1 MKKVD
6 TIEKGREERLGRA
19 VPARRVRRTHSIGF
33 KAQVVQACEVPGA
46 SVAGVALAHGV
57 NANLVRKW
65 ITRKNFGMAPS
76 GVGGLLPVHVLAE
89 ALPKSVAQRCGNHS
103 SRGHSIEVELAGAI
117 VRVRSDFDID
127 ALRDVVRVLRDTLM
141 R

>member
-6 TIEKGREERLGRA
+6 TIGMERTESGAGTRRIKRRHSEE
-19 VPARRVRRTHSIGF
+19 F
-33 KAQVVQACEVPGA
+33 KARVIAACEARGA

-65 ITRKNFGMAPS
+65 IIKKRRALVPTGTHS
-76 GVGGLLPVHVLAE
+76 LLPVRILSGTTSKVTTSKRGDGVRQGE
-89 ALPKSVAQRCGNHS
+89 A
-103 SRGHSIEVELAGAI
+103 IEIDLAGARI
-117 VRVRSDFDID
+117 RVRTGFDTD
-127 ALRDVVRVLRDTLM
+127 TLRGVVRVLRDTLI

>member
-6 TIEKGREERLGRA
+6 TIKEERTERSA
-19 VPARRVRRTHSIGF
+19 PARRVKRRHSTEF
-33 KAQVVQACEVPGA
+33 KARILAECEVRGA

-65 ITRKNFGMAPS
+65 IVMRRRALAPTS
-76 GVGGLLPVHVLAE
+76 TTSLLPVVITTATAATAE
-89 ALPKSVAQRCGNHS
+89 ITKPERNGSARQSEA
-103 SRGHSIEVELAGAI
+103 IEIDLAGARI
-117 VRVRSDFDID
+117 RVRANFDTD
-127 ALRDVVRVLRDTLM
+127 ALRDVLRVVRDTLL

>member
-6 TIEKGREERLGRA
+6 TIGMERIESNAGT
-19 VPARRVRRTHSIGF
+19 RRVKRRHSPEF
-33 KAQVVQACEVPGA
+33 KARVIAACEARGA

-65 ITRKNFGMAPS
+65 IIKKSRALVPTGTLS
-76 GVGGLLPVHVLAE
+76 LLPVRIMSGAASKVTTSKRSASVRHGE
-89 ALPKSVAQRCGNHS
+89 A
-103 SRGHSIEVELAGAI
+103 IEIDLAGARI
-117 VRVRSDFDID
+117 RVRAEFDTD
-127 ALRDVVRVLRDTLM
+127 TLRDVVRVLRDTLM

>member
-6 TIEKGREERLGRA
+6 TIGMERIESSAGT
-19 VPARRVRRTHSIGF
+19 RRVKRRHSPEF
-33 KAQVVQACEVPGA
+33 KARVIAACEARGA

-65 ITRKNFGMAPS
+65 IIKKSRALVPTGTLS
-76 GVGGLLPVHVLAE
+76 LLPVRIMSSTASKVTTARRSDGVRQGE
-89 ALPKSVAQRCGNHS
+89 A
-103 SRGHSIEVELAGAI
+103 IEIDLAGARI
-117 VRVRSDFDID
+117 RVRANFDTGT
-127 ALRDVVRVLRDTLM
+127 LRDVVRVLRDTLM

>member
-6 TIEKGREERLGRA
+6 TIGMERAESSAATGRVKRRHSEE
-19 VPARRVRRTHSIGF
+19 F
-33 KAQVVQACEVPGA
+33 KARVIAACEARGA
-46 SVAGVALAHGV
+46 SVAGAALAHGV

-65 ITRKNFGMAPS
+65 IITKRRALVPG
-76 GVGGLLPVHVLAE
+76 GTVGLLPVRIITGAASKVTTSKRSDGVRQCE
-89 ALPKSVAQRCGNHS
+89 A
-103 SRGHSIEVELAGAI
+103 IEIDLAGARI
-117 VRVRSDFDID
+117 RVRSDFDTD

>member
-6 TIEKGREERLGRA
+6 TIGMERTESSAGT
-19 VPARRVRRTHSIGF
+19 RRVKRTHSGEF
-33 KAQVVQACEVPGA
+33 KARVIAACEARGA
-46 SVAGVALAHGV
+46 SVAGIALAHGV

-65 ITRKNFGMAPS
+65 IIKKRRALVPTGTL
-76 GVGGLLPVHVLAE
+76 GLLPVRIMTGTASKVTTSKRGDGLRQSE
-89 ALPKSVAQRCGNHS
+89 A
-103 SRGHSIEVELAGAI
+103 IEIDLAGALI
-117 VRVRSDFDID
+117 RVRAGFDTD

>member
-6 TIEKGREERLGRA
+6 TIGRERTESSA
-19 VPARRVRRTHSIGF
+19 APRRIKRRHSEEF
-33 KAQVVQACEVPGA
+33 KARVIAACEARGA

-65 ITRKNFGMAPS
+65 IIKKQRGLVPISVPS
-76 GVGGLLPVHVLAE
+76 LLPVRITTATVSRAGIATRSDGVLPGE
-89 ALPKSVAQRCGNHS
+89 M
-103 SRGHSIEVELAGAI
+103 IEIDLAGARI
-117 VRVRSDFDID
+117 RVRTDFDTD